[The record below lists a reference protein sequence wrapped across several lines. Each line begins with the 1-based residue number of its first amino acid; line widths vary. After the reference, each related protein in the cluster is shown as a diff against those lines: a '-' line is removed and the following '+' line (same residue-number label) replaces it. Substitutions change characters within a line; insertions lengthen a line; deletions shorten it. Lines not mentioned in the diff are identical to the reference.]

1 MTGTIVLAF
10 LGLFYAD
17 NHEYF
22 DKVKEQVK
30 KGYTWEYVGRTS
42 WHENKSP
49 SLIIRDSDG
58 KNPHIYWKLT
68 KPEDK

>member
-30 KGYTWEYVGRTS
+30 KGYTWEYVGYTE
-42 WHENKSP
+42 WDEEKSP